1 MKNFQSK
8 VAVFFAAFLLSLS
21 LSLAVA
27 VEAVEVDDVL
37 AVGAKKTAAARSSQQ
52 RIDTLADQ
60 TSDLFQTFKQVNKQ
74 IEDLQIYNTQLA
86 AQVANQQQSIADLES
101 SIDNAT
107 VMERQITPLVLKMID
122 SLEQFINL
130 DFPFLM
136 EERHTRVAKLRENLM
151 RADLSAAEKF
161 RQVLEAYKIETEYG
175 VRIDSYL
182 DTLSVGGQEREVSI
196 LRVGRI
202 ALMYQTPD
210 QQATGAWDQ
219 ESRQWLTLDDGSYR
233 SAVAEGLRIARKQTA
248 IDILSL
254 PVSAPEVVQ

>member
-1 MKNFQSK
+1 MKNFQSRI
-8 VAVFFAAFLLSLS
+8 AVCFAVVLLP
-21 LSLAVA
+21 LAAGVNA
-27 VEAVEVDDVL
+27 ADADDVL
-37 AVGAKKTAAARSSQQ
+37 SAGAKKIAAARSSQQ
-52 RIDTLADQ
+52 RIDKLADQ

-122 SLEQFINL
+122 SLEQFIDL

-136 EERHTRVAKLRENLM
+136 EERHARVTKLRENLM

-182 DTLSVGGQEREVSI
+182 DTLSIERQEREVSI
-196 LRVGRI
+196 LRIGRV
-202 ALMYQTPD
+202 ALMYQTAD
-210 QQATGAWDQ
+210 QQVTGAWDQ
-219 ESRQWLTLDDGSYR
+219 ENRQWLTLDDGSYR

-248 IDILSL
+248 IDIISL
-254 PVSAPEVVQ
+254 PVSAPGVVQ